1 MKELVNQ
8 GGAFCRYGGYEEV
21 LESIRGNNNQLV
33 IEVSVDEG
41 FNAAL
46 NLK

>member
-8 GGAFCRYGGYEEV
+8 DGAFCRYGGYEEV
-21 LESIRGNNNQLV
+21 LESNRGNYNQLV
-33 IEVSVDEG
+33 IGVSVDEG
-41 FNAAL
+41 SNAVL

>member
-8 GGAFCRYGGYEEV
+8 GGAFCRYGGYEEI
-21 LESIRGNNNQLV
+21 LESIRGNYNQLV
-33 IEVSVDEG
+33 IGVSVDEG
-41 FNAAL
+41 SNSTL